1 VKNNNN
7 EYVIYFCGIS
17 KNCHKNI
24 EKNLKFLDTFSKD
37 FRYSTKVVVVDSD
50 SNDGTKD
57 IIKKYKNKNNFI
69 INELDGL
76 EDIYS
81 NRIKRIAVSRNKC
94 LEIIAKM
101 NNKNKIIYIP
111 LDLDLDL
118 FKFVSIEKLNH
129 LIDYSINKNI
139 PYGIF
144 PFSTP
149 YYYDIFALRADN
161 WVEYNSQLRIK
172 KLKNIFFIG
181 SFFLNYL
188 YIFRHQLDLQK
199 FKKFKSNV
207 SSAFGGMGIYNLNSS
222 VIKNYYK
229 LSKKNPEFV
238 SEHVLFNMNFD
249 LEIIED
255 WNIPAP
261 PEHLEFKLLDVRN
274 KIIYFLK
281 TFYFDLVNK
290 K

>member
-1 VKNNNN
+1 M
-7 EYVIYFCGIS
+7 IT
-17 KNCHKNI
+17 KNI
-24 EKNLKFLDTFSKD
+24 A
-37 FRYSTKVVVVDSD
+37 
-50 SNDGTKD
+50 
-57 IIKKYKNKNNFI
+57 
-69 INELDGL
+69 L
-76 EDIYS
+76 EE
-81 NRIKRIAVSRNKC
+81 V
-94 LEIIAKM
+94 
-101 NNKNKIIYIP
+101 
-111 LDLDLDL
+111 
-118 FKFVSIEKLNH
+118 
-129 LIDYSINKNI
+129 
-139 PYGIF
+139 
-144 PFSTP
+144 
-149 YYYDIFALRADN
+149 YDIFALRADN

-199 FKKFKSNV
+199 FKKSKSNV

-222 VIKNYYK
+222 VVKNYYK

-249 LEIIED
+249 LEIMED